1 MLGKLIK
8 HEWLSTW
15 KVPTILCIYLGILTI
30 LGCISFLSPMWK
42 TDNYIISIVAV
53 LSLLLYILSL
63 FAISI
68 TIFVYF
74 IVRFYRNMYTNEG
87 YLTHTLPVKPG
98 EHIFAKGL
106 IYFIWMLIT
115 VIAMICSIAL
125 LIITAISSVDG
136 DIMYIIWDALHE
148 VSLSELNI
156 LWHET
161 FGMSLGA
168 YLFIMI
174 VTSIISLIYAIL
186 MIYTSISI
194 GQLFNKHKV
203 LASFVAYAAINFVIQ
218 IISSIIQIPT
228 YKLALDSTFVNNNSF
243 SSVFSYSIFSSVIL
257 SVVFTIVFAFVTEY
271 ITRKKLNLE

>member
-30 LGCISFLSPMWK
+30 LGCISFLSPIWK
-42 TDNYIISIVAV
+42 TDGYIISIVAV
-53 LSLLLYILSL
+53 LSLVLYILSL

-87 YLTHTLPVKPG
+87 YLTHTLPVKPY
-98 EHIFAKGL
+98 EHILAKGL
-106 IYFIWMLIT
+106 IYFIWILIT
-115 VIAMICSIAL
+115 LIAMFSSVAL
-125 LIITAISSVDG
+125 LIITAVSSVDG
-136 DIMYIIWDALHE
+136 DIMYIIWDALNE
-148 VSLSELNI
+148 VSLAELGE
-156 LWHET
+156 LWHKT

-168 YLFIMI
+168 HLFITI
-174 VTSIISLIYAIL
+174 VTAIISLIYAIL

-203 LASFVAYAAINFVIQ
+203 LASFVTYAAINFIIQ

-228 YKLALDSTFVNNNSF
+228 YKLALDSTFADSSSF
-243 SSVFSYSIFSSVIL
+243 LGVFSYSTISGLIL
-257 SVVFTIVFAFVTEY
+257 NVVLTIVFAFVTEY

>member
-1 MLGKLIK
+1 MLRKLIK

-30 LGCISFLSPMWK
+30 LGCISFLSPIWK
-42 TDNYIISIVAV
+42 TDGYIISIVAV
-53 LSLLLYILSL
+53 LSLVLYILSL

-87 YLTHTLPVKPG
+87 YLTHTLPVKPCD
-98 EHIFAKGL
+98 HILAKGL
-106 IYFIWMLIT
+106 IYFIWILIT
-115 VIAMICSIAL
+115 LIAMFSSVAL
-125 LIITAISSVDG
+125 LIITAVSSVDG
-136 DIMYIIWDALHE
+136 DIMYIIWDALNE
-148 VSLSELNI
+148 VSLAELGE
-156 LWHET
+156 LWHKT

-174 VTSIISLIYAIL
+174 VTSIISLIYPIL

-228 YKLALDSTFVNNNSF
+228 YKLALDSTFAD
-243 SSVFSYSIFSSVIL
+243 SSSLSGVFSYSTISSLIL
-257 SVVFTIVFAFVTEY
+257 STILTIVFAFVTEY

>member
-30 LGCISFLSPMWK
+30 LGCISFLSPIWK
-42 TDNYIISIVAV
+42 TDSYIISIVAV

-68 TIFVYF
+68 TVFVYF
-74 IVRFYRNMYTNEG
+74 IIRFYRNMYTSEG

-115 VIAMICSIAL
+115 IIAMFSSVAL
-125 LIITAISSVDG
+125 LIITAVSSVDG

-148 VSLSELNI
+148 VSLQELGE
-156 LWHET
+156 LWQET

-174 VTSIISLIYAIL
+174 VGAIISMVYAIL
-186 MIYTSISI
+186 MTYTSISV

-228 YKLALDSTFVNNNSF
+228 YKLALDSTFAKNSSF
-243 SSVFSYSIFSSVIL
+243 SGIFSYSTYSSLIMSIIL
-257 SVVFTIVFAFVTEY
+257 TIVFAFVTEY